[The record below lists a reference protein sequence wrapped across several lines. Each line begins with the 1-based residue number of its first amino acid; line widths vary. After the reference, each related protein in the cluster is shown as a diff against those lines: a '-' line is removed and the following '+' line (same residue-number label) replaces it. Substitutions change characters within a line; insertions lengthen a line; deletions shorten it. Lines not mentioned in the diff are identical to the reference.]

1 MIDALKKGASDLVK
15 KLGNTERAQTF
26 AGTAKRKDK
35 KTKQDD
41 FSAPPKEY
49 PLVNAKGKP
58 TADSFHKSYLTT
70 FKKYLDANGM
80 TVPKFVKNADVQAY
94 LKTRTPTKKRG
105 GTKVNARPKMM
116 RGGVSGGKPHMY
128 AAGGVVKDNPGLR
141 ALKAASPTA
150 YNKITG
156 K

>member
-1 MIDALKKGASDLVK
+1 MFK
-15 KLGNTERAQTF
+15 KLTDAIENRAKTF

-41 FSAPPKEY
+41 FSAPPDEY
-49 PLVNAKGKP
+49 TLVNAKGNP
-58 TADSFHKSYLTT
+58 TPDSFHKSYLTT